1 MRRSLFCLAV
11 PVCVATLLALG
22 VPSANASPAFIET
35 HTSNPVTA
43 EPPVSALPTP
53 HCTVTL
59 ADQFPSNAADGTPQN
74 YSGTLTPPAACPGP
88 WAKVVLT
95 HTISVSGRQY
105 DRVDSLRVGNSDIYW
120 GTTEE
125 PSGPTPTTYTF
136 SKDVTEYSSLLR
148 TPQPYTGGIGN
159 YTSSV
164 YTGNYLQT
172 VTMTYY
178 EATSRYPV
186 PDVPDVVVG
195 LGADGLNPSTT
206 SVTHTLSGLPTNIT
220 RAYLEVTLEGGGC
233 DEQWFS
239 DVPDDVAAKYA
250 SAGMCGHGP
259 YREADVSLDG
269 KPVAAV
275 HTFPH
280 IYSGGIVPT
289 LWRPIPAIGT
299 FDMLPETVDVTPFA
313 GMLVDGASHQLSYS
327 VQNIGD
333 SWSVVTNLLLYTDH
347 HAARTYG
354 ALTADDVAPTAT
366 ENVTESD
373 VSGGGTRVVDSTA
386 RHDVTAGWLQTSA
399 GRIDTTVVRTMA
411 YRNDDTVTDGGLTQ
425 AIRQSDTGTQTSTA
439 TRGGRIVAGLRHS
452 YDYPLDVDYSAAN
465 FVNDQN
471 FSLSG
476 TVDMTQTLADEVAAG
491 QGWRPVSASTE
502 NVDSYGILAR
512 SNGVTSESDG
522 HSTSY
527 YAGRDDQGRPYL
539 HYLASNHGI
548 VTKDVTIPPQH

>member
-1 MRRSLFCLAV
+1 MSRFRGSFALVCAAALVLIGAV
-11 PVCVATLLALG
+11 GLQPATA
-22 VPSANASPAFIET
+22 SARPGFIET
-35 HTSNPVTA
+35 QTSDPVTA
-43 EPPVSALPTP
+43 APPVSTPPTP

-74 YSGTLTPPAACPGP
+74 YSGTLTPPAGCPGP

-105 DRVDSLRVGNSDIYW
+105 DRVDSLKVGDSDIYW

-136 SKDVTEYSSLLR
+136 SKDVTEYSALLR
-148 TPQPYTGGIGN
+148 TSQPFVGGIGN

-178 EATSRYPV
+178 QATRHHRA
-186 PDVPDVVVG
+186 PDEPDMVVG
-195 LGADGLNPSTT
+195 LGADSLNPSTL
-206 SVTHTLSGLPTNIT
+206 SSEHTLSDLPRNIT

-269 KPVAAV
+269 QPVAAV

-299 FDMLPETVDVTPFA
+299 FDLLPETVDVTPFA
-313 GMLVDGASHQLSYS
+313 ATLVDGGTHQLGYR
-327 VQNIGD
+327 VQDLGD

-347 HAARTYG
+347 HAAQTHG
-354 ALTADDVAPTAT
+354 AITADDVSPGAT
-366 ENVTESD
+366 EQVDESD
-373 VSGGGTRVVDSTA
+373 VSAGTRIVDTTS
-386 RHDVTAGWLQTSA
+386 RRDVTSGWLQTSA
-399 GRIDTTVVRTMA
+399 GRTATTVVRTMH

-425 AIRQSDTGTQTSTA
+425 SIRQSDAGAQTVTY
-439 TRGGRIVAGLRHS
+439 TRDGRVVAAHRHS
-452 YDYPLDVDYSAAN
+452 YSYPLRIDYSAAD
-465 FVNDQN
+465 FVDDQN

-476 TVDMTQTLADEVAAG
+476 TVNMTQMLHDEALVG
-491 QGWRPVSASTE
+491 RRWRPVDGSVE
-502 NVDSYGILAR
+502 NVNSYGILAR
-512 SNGVTSESDG
+512 TNGATSESDG
-522 HSTSY
+522 HSTSFFVGTNDR
-527 YAGRDDQGRPYL
+527 GRLYR
-539 HYLASNHGI
+539 HYLASNHGM
-548 VTKDVTIPPQH
+548 VTRDVT